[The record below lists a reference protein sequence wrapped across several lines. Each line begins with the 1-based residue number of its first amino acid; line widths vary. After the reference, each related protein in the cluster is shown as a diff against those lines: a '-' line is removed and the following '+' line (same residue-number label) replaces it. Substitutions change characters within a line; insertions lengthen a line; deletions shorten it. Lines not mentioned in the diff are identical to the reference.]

1 MNLAAHLPIL
11 PVVVPLVSAPI
22 AVLSRRGAVA
32 FVLATAASWG
42 ALALAAALWLQVQRD
57 GVISYAI
64 GNWPPPWGI
73 EYRIDSLSAFVLLLV
88 TGVAAVVLPYCR
100 RSIEA
105 ELPREQHYLFYAM
118 FGLCLAGLLGIVATG
133 DAFNV
138 FVFVEISALASYVL
152 IALGRDRRALV
163 ASYQY
168 LIMGTI
174 GATFLVIG
182 IGLLYLMT
190 GTLNLADMSQR
201 LAGAADIRP
210 VLTALAFITVGM
222 SLKLALFP
230 LHQWLP
236 HAYGHAPSAV
246 SAFLAATS
254 TKVSIYVLMRF
265 YFSVF
270 GASFVFE
277 RVGLAGILLPLSLA
291 AMFVASALAIFQTDL
306 KKLLAYSSVAQIG
319 YITLGLSLESVSG
332 LTASIVHLF
341 NHGITKAGLFMAA
354 GCVVLVTGGS
364 GMNRIAGLGRV
375 MPFTSFAIV
384 LGGLG
389 LIGVPGTAGFI
400 SKWSLIVAALEGGDW
415 WIVFAIVLSS
425 LLAVVYVWRIVEAAY
440 FRAPADDTGVA
451 RPRLPHSMAVA
462 AWIMIAASVW
472 FGLDSSLTL
481 ASAASAAELLLGASR

>member
-1 MNLAAHLPIL
+1 MNLTAHLPIL
-11 PVVVPLVSAPI
+11 PVVVPLISAPI
-22 AVLSRRGAVA
+22 AVLSRRGSVA
-32 FVLATAASWG
+32 FVLATTASWV
-42 ALALAAALWLQVQRD
+42 ALGLAVALWMQVGRE
-57 GVISYAI
+57 GTISYAI

-73 EYRIDSLSAFVLLLV
+73 EYRIDALSAFVLVLV
-88 TGVAAVVLPYCR
+88 AGIAATVLPYCR

-133 DAFNV
+133 DAFNI

-152 IALGRDRRALV
+152 IALGRDRRALL

-190 GTLNLADMSQR
+190 GTLNLADMRQR
-201 LAGAADIRP
+201 LAGVSDMRP

-236 HAYGHAPSAV
+236 NAYGHAPSAV
-246 SAFLAATS
+246 SAFIAATG
-254 TKVSIYVLMRF
+254 TKVSIYVLLRF

-270 GASFVFE
+270 GATLVFE
-277 RVGLAGILLPLSLA
+277 RVGLTAILLPLSLA
-291 AMFVASALAIFQTDL
+291 AMFVASALAILQTDL

-319 YITLGLSLESVSG
+319 YITLGLSLESVTG

-341 NHGITKAGLFMAA
+341 NHGITKAGLFMLAGGAA
-354 GCVVLVTGGS
+354 LVMGGS
-364 GMNRIAGLGRV
+364 SMSRMAGLGRV
-375 MPFTSFAIV
+375 MPLTSFGIV

-389 LIGVPGTAGFI
+389 LIGIPGTAGFI
-400 SKWSLIVAALEGGDW
+400 SKWHLILAALEREQW
-415 WIVFAIVLSS
+415 WLVFAIVLSS
-425 LLAVVYVWRIVEAAY
+425 LLAVVYIWRFVEAAY
-440 FRAPADDTGVA
+440 LRAPADA
-451 RPRLPHSMAVA
+451 SASRREMPRSMLIA
-462 AWIMIAASVW
+462 AWTMIAASIY

-481 ASAASAAELLLGASR
+481 SSATTAAQALIGGGP

>member
-1 MNLAAHLPIL
+1 MNLSAHLPIL
-11 PVVVPLVSAPI
+11 PVVVPLISAPI
-22 AVLSRRGAVA
+22 AVLCRRGTVA
-32 FVLATAASWG
+32 FALATAASWAAFG
-42 ALALAAALWLQVQRD
+42 LAVALWLQIRSE
-57 GVISYAI
+57 GLISYAI

-73 EYRIDSLSAFVLLLV
+73 EYRIDALSAFVLVLV
-88 TGVAAVVLPYCR
+88 SGVASIVLPYCR

-133 DAFNV
+133 DAFNI

-190 GTLNLADMSQR
+190 GTLNLADMRQR
-201 LAGAADIRP
+201 LAGVSDMRP
-210 VLTALAFITVGM
+210 VLTALAFIAVGM

-236 HAYGHAPSAV
+236 NAYGHAPSAV

-254 TKVSIYVLMRF
+254 TKVSIYVLLRF
-265 YFSVF
+265 YYSVF
-270 GASFVFE
+270 DQ
-277 RVGLAGILLPLSLA
+277 VGLSGILLPLSLA
-291 AMFVASALAIFQTDL
+291 AMFIASALAIFQTDL

-319 YITLGLSLESVSG
+319 YITLGLSLESLTG

-341 NHGITKAGLFMAA
+341 NHAITKAGLFMAA
-354 GCVVLVTGGS
+354 GGAVLVMGGS
-364 GMNRIAGLGRV
+364 SMSRMAGLGRV
-375 MPFTSFAIV
+375 MPLTSFAFVI
-384 LGGLG
+384 GGLG

-400 SKWSLIVAALEGGDW
+400 SKWNLVLAAVERGQW
-415 WIVFAIVLSS
+415 WLVFAIVLSS
-425 LLAVVYVWRIVEAAY
+425 LLAVVYVWRFVEAAY
-440 FRAPADDTGVA
+440 FRAPAQTSVPC
-451 RPRLPHSMAVA
+451 PRMPRSMLIAT
-462 AWIMIAASVW
+462 WIMIGASVY
-472 FGLDSSLTL
+472 FGLDSSLPL
-481 ASAASAAELLLGASR
+481 SSATAAARMLLEGAP